1 MTCILAQVTDT
12 HLLASPQDA
21 YRGWPTWASC
31 RAVLAAVAQDRPDL
45 LLLTGDLSQDG
56 SRDSYEHLR
65 ALVQPLGIPTYAL
78 PGNHDDPATLAEVF
92 PGGNLSMAPL
102 ATAGRWAMILLDSTV
117 PGAVYGDLSPDQLT
131 ALDATLTQTA
141 GRPTLIALHHPV
153 LPIGSPW
160 IDATRLRPAGQ
171 FVELLAAHPQVKV
184 VLAGHVHQEFQR
196 IHQGV
201 AHYTTPSTGLQFKPQ
216 TEQFCLDAQA
226 PGYRLL
232 YLEADGQHRTS
243 VRRVQEAAHFTAC
256 DELQGR

>member
-12 HLLASPQDA
+12 HLLASPQDT

-56 SRDSYEHLR
+56 SRASYEHLR
-65 ALVQPLGIPTYAL
+65 DLVEPLGIPTYVL
-78 PGNHDDPATLAEVF
+78 PGNHDNPAALAAVF
-92 PGGNLSMAPL
+92 PGGNLCTTPL
-102 ATAGRWAMILLDSTV
+102 VTAGRWAILLLDSTV
-117 PGAVYGDLSPDQLT
+117 PGEVYGDLSLDQLT

-160 IDATRLRPAGQ
+160 IDATRLRPAGA
-171 FVELLAAHPQVKV
+171 FVELLAAHPHVKV
-184 VLAGHVHQEFQR
+184 VLAGHVHQESQAMN
-196 IHQGV
+196 QGV
-201 AHYTTPSTGLQFKPQ
+201 AHYTTPATGLQFKPQ
-216 TEQFCLDAQA
+216 TEQFCLDTQA

-232 YLEADGQHRTS
+232 YLEADGQHRTT
-243 VRRVQEAAHFTAC
+243 VRRVQEAGEFAHV
-256 DELQGR
+256 